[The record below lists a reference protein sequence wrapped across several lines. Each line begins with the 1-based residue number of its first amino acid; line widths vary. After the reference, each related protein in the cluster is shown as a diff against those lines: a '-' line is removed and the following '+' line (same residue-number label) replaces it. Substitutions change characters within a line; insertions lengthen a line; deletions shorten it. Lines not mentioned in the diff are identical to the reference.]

1 MSLNRACLSG
11 VEKQGRETGLNAD
24 LSWSADVLVFLG
36 ILHSRTATGD
46 FHTVDGNFF
55 LRELGGIYENLSAMY
70 WVVKYSKVSKSF

>member
-36 ILHSRTATGD
+36 ILHTRTATGD
-46 FHTVDGNFF
+46 FYTVDGNFF
-55 LRELGGIYENLSAMY
+55 FARVRWNLRKLKCDVLGRKIL
-70 WVVKYSKVSKSF
+70 KSQ